1 MRRTPLCPIAVLFA
15 VLAIGSGAGAA
26 HAEDAFEFNR
36 DCAKWLGQKGYSID
50 YIQQKV
56 GQRQRGFAQQWQG
69 NVEPKDVQPGDVVI
83 AYIGN
88 KGQRMRVAY
97 VEEVRRN
104 ADGTAGAV
112 FVTEWNQGK
121 YTDERCFV
129 TDHFGR
135 LSESKP
141 LTVGT
146 IDKVWRPS
154 LPLKGSVKE

>member
-1 MRRTPLCPIAVLFA
+1 MRRILASPIALLISA
-15 VLAIGSGAGAA
+15 LMCGTASGPL
-26 HAEDAFEFNR
+26 HAQDAFDFNR
-36 DCAKWLGQKGYSID
+36 DCAKWLEQKGYSTD

-56 GQRQRGFAQQWQG
+56 GARQRGFAQHWQG

-83 AYIGN
+83 AFVGH
-88 KGQRMRVAY
+88 KGKNMRVAY
-97 VEEVRRN
+97 VEDVRRD
-104 ADGTAGAV
+104 ADGNSGAV

-141 LTVGT
+141 LTIGT
-146 IDKVWRPS
+146 IDRVWRPS
-154 LPLKGSVKE
+154 LPIKGSAKE

>member
-1 MRRTPLCPIAVLFA
+1 MRRTFVSHAALLLSVL
-15 VLAIGSGAGAA
+15 VLGAA
-26 HAEDAFEFNR
+26 SGPLHAQDGFVFNR
-36 DCAKWLGQKGYSID
+36 DCAKWLEQKGYSTD

-56 GQRQRGFAQQWQG
+56 GTRQRGFAQNWQG

-83 AYIGN
+83 AFIRQ
-88 KGQRMRVAY
+88 KGQNMRVAY

-104 ADGTAGAV
+104 ADGTSGAV

-141 LTVGT
+141 MTVGT

-154 LPLKGSVKE
+154 LPLKGAVKE